1 MDNESKR
8 NNGILDRANAA
19 ILSRDFEQA
28 ARIYKGLLKSDPQNV
43 ELLSS
48 LGNLYVKS
56 GDDEKALAYFNEIIR
71 IDSKNVE
78 ALNSLGGV
86 YRHLKKYDDSISVLE
101 RAVIADESNVQ
112 SFYNLGFTF
121 KLMGKYDDALNCFNR
136 VVEENPED
144 VLAFNHI
151 GSIYALK
158 NQHKDA
164 VSSYLRGLKI
174 DPNHPILH
182 LNLAKSYDVLGEFEK
197 AQSEYEAALKT
208 KPGWLEAIENYA
220 DLLLKKNKTRNA
232 GELVRHALNLNPKD
246 AAMHTKLGD
255 VYTKQSDFDNAEVE
269 YNEALKIRPE
279 FPKALSGLASTYE
292 STGRNEDALEIMD
305 RMETAAPEDSSML
318 CQYAHILLSA
328 DRIEEAGKKIQCA
341 YEKNPSDVHVLNLL
355 GQYYIC
361 IGDERKASGCFKK
374 IKALN
379 PSYSDFYREGG
390 MRYSQKG
397 ELKKAEEFYLRYI
410 AQNPENVDG
419 LHSIAKN
426 YEARGNL
433 TQAMSTYRQIEKFDS
448 ENKAWKNGIERIN
461 KRLLDSTNI
470 FANAGNSIEDEFG
483 DADENFEIGL
493 GEKTE
498 APEVSS
504 SEIEMQHSAPIEVK
518 TESESA
524 NELEPEFKN
533 LQNEEVAVEE
543 VFSDGKLDAESE
555 ENDKEQYSHSLDN
568 LVPEEYQDED
578 VGGLEEDETS
588 AEEFFAQNPFS
599 SGDKSS
605 APKENSFEPDFETES
620 FDLEEEK
627 PVVTSIPL
635 EEKIEKKELPKREY
649 KMPEEKNPAPQ
660 KTEAEP
666 PLPKEEIHEPEELID
681 DEDFSEDDVFDLPE
695 QTDSSTENSADLF
708 EDENLDFEDDDF
720 AEEEKDLAAQE
731 FFMES
736 DEPQKTVEPVQ
747 TEKEIEPSVLSE
759 ENAVENVGNIE
770 DKKENGEE
778 SLENSQAELFK
789 KLKALCRYLPERQKK
804 NFLESKTN
812 LQLEYIISRLSGKK
826 GLFASAEN
834 ARKDSGFV
842 SSAQENE
849 TGIRLLLKVV
859 LCLKELVNYIQDDQ
873 ISTLLSAEIS
883 RMSEILLP
891 YSGE

>member
-8 NNGILDRANAA
+8 NYGILDRANAA

-71 IDSKNVE
+71 IDQKNVE
-78 ALNSLGGV
+78 ALNSLGGI
-86 YRHLKKYDDSISVLE
+86 YRRLKKYDDSISVLE

-174 DPNHPILH
+174 DLNHPILH
-182 LNLAKSYDVLGEFEK
+182 LNLAKSYDTLGEFEK
-197 AQSEYEAALKT
+197 TQSEYEAALKT

-292 STGRNEDALEIMD
+292 STGRNEDALEIMN

-341 YEKNPSDVHVLNLL
+341 YEKNPDDLHVLNLL

-361 IGDERKASGCFKK
+361 IGEERKASGCFKK

-390 MRYSQKG
+390 IRYSQKG

-410 AQNPENVDG
+410 AQNPENVEG

-426 YEARGNL
+426 YEAQGNL

-470 FANAGNSIEDEFG
+470 FANAGSSLEDEFG

-493 GEKTE
+493 GEKTQ
-498 APEVSS
+498 AQEVSS
-504 SEIEMQHSAPIEVK
+504 CEIETQPSAPSEIKAEP
-518 TESESA
+518 ESI
-524 NELEPEFKN
+524 NEPEPEFEN

-620 FDLEEEK
+620 FDLKEEK

-649 KMPEEKNPAPQ
+649 KMPEEKIPLPQ
-660 KTEAEP
+660 RTEAEP
-666 PLPKEEIHEPEELID
+666 PLPEEKIAEPEELIE
-681 DEDFSEDDVFDLPE
+681 DEDFSEDDIFDLPE
-695 QTDSSTENSADLF
+695 QAGSSTENSADLF

-720 AEEEKDLAAQE
+720 AKEERDLAAQE

-736 DEPQKTVEPVQ
+736 DEPQKTVEPVPA
-747 TEKEIEPSVLSE
+747 EKEIEPSVLSE
-759 ENAVENVGNIE
+759 ENAVENIE
-770 DKKENGEE
+770 DKKENDEE
-778 SLENSQAELFK
+778 LLENSQAELFK
-789 KLKALCRYLPERQKK
+789 KLKSLCRYLPEHQKK

-826 GLFASAEN
+826 GLFVSAEN
-834 ARKDSGFV
+834 SRKDSGFM
-842 SSAQENE
+842 SSVQENE
-849 TGIRLLLKVV
+849 TGIKLLLKVV
-859 LCLKELVNYIQDDQ
+859 LCLKELVTYIQDEQ
-873 ISTLLSAEIS
+873 ISTLLSAQIN

-891 YSGE
+891 YSDE

>member
-78 ALNSLGGV
+78 ALNSLGGI
-86 YRHLKKYDDSISVLE
+86 YRRLKKYDDSISVLE

-174 DPNHPILH
+174 DLNHPILH

-279 FPKALSGLASTYE
+279 FLKALSGLASAYE
-292 STGRNEDALEIMD
+292 STGRSEDALEIMD

-341 YEKNPSDVHVLNLL
+341 YEKNPDDLHVLNLL

-361 IGDERKASGCFKK
+361 IGEERKASGCFKK
-374 IKALN
+374 IKMLN

-390 MRYSQKG
+390 IRYSQKG

-410 AQNPENVDG
+410 AQNPENVDA

-426 YEARGNL
+426 YEAQGNL

-470 FANAGNSIEDEFG
+470 FANAGSSIEDEFG

-493 GEKTE
+493 GEKTQ
-498 APEVSS
+498 AQEVSS
-504 SEIEMQHSAPIEVK
+504 CEIETQPSAPSEVK
-518 TESESA
+518 TEPESA
-524 NELEPEFKN
+524 NELEPEFEN

-543 VFSDGKLDAESE
+543 VFSNGKLDAELE

-568 LVPEEYQDED
+568 LVPEEYQDEET
-578 VGGLEEDETS
+578 GGLEEDETS
-588 AEEFFAQNPFS
+588 AEDFFAQNPFS

-620 FDLEEEK
+620 FDLKEEK

-660 KTEAEP
+660 KAEP
-666 PLPKEEIHEPEELID
+666 ETPELEEEISEPEELIE
-681 DEDFSEDDVFDLPE
+681 DEDFSEDDIFDLPE
-695 QTDSSTENSADLF
+695 QADSSTENSVDLF

-720 AEEEKDLAAQE
+720 AKEEKDLAAQE

-736 DEPQKTVEPVQ
+736 DEPQKTVEPEQ
-747 TEKEIEPSVLSE
+747 AEKEIEPSILSD
-759 ENAVENVGNIE
+759 ENAANDIE
-770 DKKENGEE
+770 EKKENDEK
-778 SLENSQAELFK
+778 SLENSQTQLFK
-789 KLKALCRYLPERQKK
+789 KLKALCRYLPEQQKK
-804 NFLESKTN
+804 NFLESKTD

-834 ARKDSGFV
+834 ARKESGFV
-842 SSAQENE
+842 PSTHENE
-849 TGIRLLLKVV
+849 TGIKLLLKVV
-859 LCLKELVNYIQDDQ
+859 LCLKELVNYIQDEQ
-873 ISTLLSAEIS
+873 ISTLLSAEIN

>member
-28 ARIYKGLLKSDPQNV
+28 ARIYKGLLKSDPQNI

-56 GDDEKALAYFNEIIR
+56 GDDEKALAYFSEIIR
-71 IDSKNVE
+71 IDPKNVE
-78 ALNSLGGV
+78 ALNSLGGI
-86 YRHLKKYDDSISVLE
+86 YRRLKKYDDSISVLE
-101 RAVIADESNVQ
+101 QAVISDESNVQ

-158 NQHKDA
+158 NQNKDA

-182 LNLAKSYDVLGEFEK
+182 LNLAKSYDALGEFEK

-279 FPKALSGLASTYE
+279 FPKALSGLASAYE
-292 STGRNEDALEIMD
+292 STGRNEDALEIMG
-305 RMETAAPEDSSML
+305 RMENASPEDSSML

-341 YEKNPSDVHVLNLL
+341 YEKNPDDLHVLNLL

-374 IKALN
+374 IKAMN
-379 PSYSDFYREGG
+379 SGYSDFYREGG

-397 ELKKAEEFYLRYI
+397 DLKKAEEFYLRYI

-426 YEARGNL
+426 YEAQGNL

-448 ENKAWKNGIERIN
+448 ESKAWKNGIERIN

-470 FANAGNSIEDEFG
+470 FANAESSIEDEFG

-493 GEKTE
+493 GEKSE
-498 APEVSS
+498 SPEISYSENEMQPSAPT
-504 SEIEMQHSAPIEVK
+504 EIE
-518 TESESA
+518 T
-524 NELEPEFKN
+524 EPESTGEPEHDFEN

-555 ENDKEQYSHSLDN
+555 DNDKEKYSHGLDN

-588 AEEFFAQNPFS
+588 AEDFFAQNPFS

-627 PVVTSIPL
+627 PDVISIPP

-649 KMPEEKNPAPQ
+649 KMPEEKIPAPQ
-660 KTEAEP
+660 KTEPETPAPE
-666 PLPKEEIHEPEELID
+666 EEISEPEELID

-695 QTDSSTENSADLF
+695 QTDSSTEDTEELF
-708 EDENLDFEDDDF
+708 EDENLNFEDDDF
-720 AEEEKDLAAQE
+720 SEEEKDLAAQE

-736 DEPQKTVEPVQ
+736 DEPEKTSASVQAEEEIESSELSDEKMPETVEEQIV
-747 TEKEIEPSVLSE
+747 
-759 ENAVENVGNIE
+759 N
-770 DKKENGEE
+770 
-778 SLENSQAELFK
+778 LENSQIRLFK
-789 KLKALCRYLPERQKK
+789 KLKSLCRYLPEQQKK
-804 NFLESKTN
+804 SFLESKTN
-812 LQLEYIISRLSGKK
+812 LQLEYIISRLSGNK
-826 GLFASAEN
+826 GLFVSAEN

-842 SSAQENE
+842 SSVQENE
-849 TGIRLLLKVV
+849 TGIKLLLKVI
-859 LCLKELVNYIQDDQ
+859 LCLKELVNYIQDEQ
-873 ISTLLSAEIS
+873 ISTLLSAEIN